1 MVELKYMAKLTKN
14 YENKI
19 FFQKKI
25 NISLILINF

>member
-1 MVELKYMAKLTKN
+1 MVELKYTTKLTKN